1 MKGNKTMN
9 KFYWRSAAFA
19 IAACL
24 SLQSCSKKTG
34 TASEDSSSKPVAGG
48 AVTVERTTQKAEE
61 VLSDSYK
68 ATQLTIPEGIDYLSE
83 FKYIPDKD
91 KVIAVGSSTQST
103 KLLLFSSDFSSSSEI
118 ALKFPE
124 EYTSS
129 DEAYPLYSFSN
140 SGEVSA
146 LLMLYDH
153 GGITA
158 PEEYDKNFNYEAYE
172 AKTTKSYMFCRF
184 SENGELAD
192 KISIN
197 GPGPDGIDDFHDE
210 YGYLQVS
217 SIYVTD
223 DGGAILCLRDATILK
238 INKDGSVKALY
249 QYDDENTYIDGSQMV
264 ADKDG
269 KLILAITSTD
279 YTEDTPQVSQKFY
292 DVNPETGVSAEP
304 FAVST
309 TDYSP
314 GGAITGGRGDYRLFI
329 PLFDALYGVKADG
342 SLESVL
348 NWNDSDIGA
357 ITLYPVGEND
367 FVAFGSDNY
376 SNQNKFIYLRRR
388 NMSELSDTV
397 VLTLASLWGGG
408 SDIVNQFNQS
418 QNKYRIKIVDYSQYN
433 SEEPPYT
440 AEGAINQLKMDLI
453 SGKAPDIIITQNHND
468 ITALSGKGAFVD
480 LYQFMEN
487 DPDVNRDTLMPNLLK
502 ACENSNG
509 QLYSLSPS
517 FSIKTMAVKTKF
529 TNKEN
534 WTLDEMISL
543 YDLYYD
549 PLDDDCHFYDGMSKE
564 EMFRNLFYA
573 ATDLVDYESGV
584 CRFDSPDFVKILKFC
599 NRFVDEVYMP
609 DKQNE
614 PEAHQQ
620 YYTDKYYW
628 WSNDG
633 IIVSEIE
640 AGGDSSLSY
649 TKDVEAGE
657 DITFVGYPSSD
668 GSGGKLDLSENIA
681 ISATCPDKEGAW
693 QFVRSYFTKEYQLA
707 ENDYGGKM
715 NIQGLSARKDGFE
728 RDMYKTS
735 HFTDENGESVEYY
748 ESKGDKYYPLTQEEE
763 EKLTNYILGCDTIYG
778 DYDLDV
784 LNICLE
790 EAAAYFAGETT
801 AENAADM
808 IQNRA
813 SIALS
818 EKR

>member
-1 MKGNKTMN
+1 MN

-24 SLQSCSKKTG
+24 SLQSCSKKAG
-34 TASEDSSSKPVAGG
+34 TASEDSSSKPIAGG
-48 AVTVERTTQKAEE
+48 AVTAERTTQKAEE

-68 ATQLTIPEGIDYLSE
+68 ATKLTIPEGIDFLSE
-83 FKYIPDKD
+83 FRYIPDKD
-91 KVIAVGSSTQST
+91 RVMAIGSSTQST
-103 KLLLFSSDFSSSSEI
+103 KLLSFSPDFASSSEI
-118 ALKFPE
+118 TLQFPE

-129 DEAYPLYSFSN
+129 DEAYPIYSFSN
-140 SGEVSA
+140 KGEVST
-146 LLMLYDH
+146 LLMLSDH
-153 GGITA
+153 GGVVM
-158 PEEYDKNFNYEAYE
+158 PEEYDENFDYEAYE
-172 AKTTKSYMFCRF
+172 ANAVKSYMFCRF
-184 SENGELAD
+184 SESGELTD
-192 KISIN
+192 KISVN
-197 GPGPDGIDDFHDE
+197 GLDAFQDE
-210 YGYLQVS
+210 YGYLQIA
-217 SIYVTD
+217 SIYATD

-249 QYDDENTYIDGSQMV
+249 QYDDDESTYIDGSQMV
-264 ADKDG
+264 TDKDG
-269 KLILAITSTD
+269 KLILAITATD

-292 DVNPETGVSAEP
+292 DVNPDTGVSAEP

-314 GGAITGGRGDYRLFI
+314 NGAIAGGRGDYRLFI

-376 SNQNKFIYLRRR
+376 GSQMNFMYLRRR

-418 QNKYRIKIVDYSQYN
+418 QNKYRIQIVDYSQYN

-440 AEGAINQLKMDLI
+440 ADGAMNQLKMDLI

-529 TNKEN
+529 FDKEN

-543 YDLYYD
+543 YDNAPSTADHL
-549 PLDDDCHFYDGMSKE
+549 YDGISKE

-584 CRFDSPDFVKILKFC
+584 CHFDSPDFVKILEFC

-609 DKQNE
+609 DKWSE
-614 PEAHQQ
+614 PEAHDQ
-620 YYTDKYYW
+620 YYTDKFYW
-628 WSNDG
+628 WSNDR
-633 IIVSEIE
+633 IVVSEIG

-649 TKDVEAGE
+649 TRDVDARD
-657 DITFVGYPSSD
+657 DITLVGYPSSN
-668 GSGGKLDLSENIA
+668 GNGGKLDFSENIA

-707 ENDYGGKM
+707 ENDWGGKA

-728 RDMYKTS
+728 RDMYRSS
-735 HFTDENGESVEYY
+735 HFTDMDGNSVDYY

-763 EKLTNYILGCDTIYG
+763 DKLTNYILGCDTIYG
-778 DYDLDV
+778 DYDSDV

-813 SIALS
+813 SITLS

>member
-1 MKGNKTMN
+1 MN

-24 SLQSCSKKTG
+24 SLQSCSKKAG

-68 ATQLTIPEGIDYLSE
+68 ATKLTIPEGIDFLSE
-83 FKYIPDKD
+83 FRYIPDKD
-91 KVIAVGSSTQST
+91 RVMAIGSSTQST
-103 KLLLFSSDFSSSSEI
+103 KLLSFSPDFASSSEI
-118 ALKFPE
+118 TLQFPE

-129 DEAYPLYSFSN
+129 DEAYPIYSFSN
-140 SGEVSA
+140 KGEVST
-146 LLMLYDH
+146 LLMMSDH
-153 GGITA
+153 GGVVM
-158 PEEYDKNFNYEAYE
+158 PEEYDENFDYEAYE
-172 AKTTKSYMFCRF
+172 ANAVKSYMFCRF
-184 SENGELAD
+184 SESGELTD
-192 KISIN
+192 KISVN
-197 GPGPDGIDDFHDE
+197 GLDAFQDE
-210 YGYLQVS
+210 YGYLQIA
-217 SIYVTD
+217 SIYATD

-249 QYDDENTYIDGSQMV
+249 QYDDDESTYIDGSQMV
-264 ADKDG
+264 TDKDG
-269 KLILAITSTD
+269 KLILAITATD

-292 DVNPETGVSAEP
+292 DVNPDTGVSAEP

-314 GGAITGGRGDYRLFI
+314 NGAIAGGRGDYRLFI

-376 SNQNKFIYLRRR
+376 GSQMNFMYLRRR

-418 QNKYRIKIVDYSQYN
+418 QNKYRIQIVDYSQYN
-433 SEEPPYT
+433 SEGPPYT
-440 AEGAINQLKMDLI
+440 ADGAMNQLKMDLI

-529 TNKEN
+529 FDKEN

-543 YDLYYD
+543 YDNAPSTADHL
-549 PLDDDCHFYDGMSKE
+549 YDGISKE

-584 CRFDSPDFVKILKFC
+584 CHFDSPDFVKILEFC

-609 DKQNE
+609 DKWSE

-620 YYTDKYYW
+620 YYTDKFYW
-628 WSNDG
+628 WSNDR
-633 IIVSEIE
+633 IVVSEIG

-649 TKDVEAGE
+649 TRDVDARD
-657 DITFVGYPSSD
+657 DITLVGYPSSN
-668 GSGGKLDLSENIA
+668 GSGGKLDFSENIA

-707 ENDYGGKM
+707 ENDWGGKA

-728 RDMYKTS
+728 RDMYRSS
-735 HFTDENGESVEYY
+735 HFTDMDGNSVDYY

-763 EKLTNYILGCDTIYG
+763 DKLTNYILGCDTIYG
-778 DYDLDV
+778 DYDSDV

-813 SIALS
+813 SITLS

>member
-1 MKGNKTMN
+1 MN

-34 TASEDSSSKPVAGG
+34 TASEDPSSKPVAGG

-68 ATQLTIPEGIDYLSE
+68 ASQLTIPEGIDFLSD
-83 FKYIPDKD
+83 FRYIPDKD
-91 KVIAVGSSTQST
+91 SVMAVGSDTQST
-103 KLLLFSSDFSSSSEI
+103 KLLSFSSDFASSSEI
-118 ALKFPE
+118 TLQFPD
-124 EYTSS
+124 EYNSS
-129 DEAYPLYSFSN
+129 DEAYPIYSFSDK
-140 SGEVSA
+140 GEVSA
-146 LLMLYDH
+146 LLTMSDH
-153 GGITA
+153 GGVVM
-158 PEEYDKNFNYEAYE
+158 PEEYDENFDYEAYE
-172 AKTTKSYMFCRF
+172 ANAVKSYIFCRF
-184 SENGELAD
+184 SENGELTD
-192 KISIN
+192 KIN
-197 GPGPDGIDDFHDE
+197 VNELEAFHDE
-210 YGYLQVS
+210 YGYLQIS
-217 SIYVTD
+217 SVYAAD
-223 DGGAILCLRDATILK
+223 DGGAVLCLRDATLLK
-238 INKDGSVKALY
+238 INKDGSVKVLY
-249 QYDDENTYIDGSQMV
+249 QHNDDDDENIYVDDAQMV

-269 KLILAITSTD
+269 KLIFAITSTY

-292 DVNPETGVSAEP
+292 DVNPDSGISAEP

-309 TDYSP
+309 TDYSQN
-314 GGAITGGRGDYRLFI
+314 GAVTGGRGDYRLFI
-329 PLFDALYGVKADG
+329 PLSDALYGVKADG

-357 ITLYPVGEND
+357 IALYPVGEND

-376 SNQNKFIYLRRR
+376 SNQMKFIYLRRR

-418 QNKYRIKIVDYSQYN
+418 QNKYRIQIVDYSQYN

-440 AEGAINQLKMDLI
+440 ADGAMNQLKMDLI

-468 ITALSGKGAFVD
+468 ITALSAKGAFVD

-502 ACENSNG
+502 ACENSSG
-509 QLYSLSPS
+509 QLYSLAPS
-517 FSIKTMAVKTKF
+517 FSIKTMAAKTKL
-529 TNKEN
+529 TDKEN
-534 WTLDEMISL
+534 WTLDDMISL
-543 YDLYYD
+543 YDNAPSTADHL
-549 PLDDDCHFYDGMSKE
+549 YDGMSKE

-573 ATDLVDYESGV
+573 ATDLVDYESGE
-584 CRFDSPDFVKILKFC
+584 CHFNSPDFVKILEFC
-599 NRFVDEVYMP
+599 NRFVDEVDMP
-609 DKQNE
+609 DKLSD

-620 YYTDKYYW
+620 YYTDKFYW
-628 WSNDG
+628 WSNDR
-633 IIVSEIE
+633 IIVSEIG
-640 AGGDSSLSY
+640 AGGDTSLSY
-649 TKDVEAGE
+649 TRDVDARD
-657 DITFVGYPSSD
+657 DITLVGYPSSN

-707 ENDYGGKM
+707 ENEWGGKT

-728 RDMYKTS
+728 RDMYRSS
-735 HFTDENGESVEYY
+735 HFTDENGESVDYR

-778 DYDLDV
+778 DYDADV

-790 EAAAYFAGETT
+790 EASAYFAGETT

>member
-1 MKGNKTMN
+1 MN

-24 SLQSCSKKTG
+24 SLQSCSKKAG

-68 ATQLTIPEGIDYLSE
+68 ATKLTIPEGIDFLSE
-83 FKYIPDKD
+83 FRYIPDKD
-91 KVIAVGSSTQST
+91 RVMAVGSSTQST
-103 KLLLFSSDFSSSSEI
+103 KLLSFSPDFASSSEI
-118 ALKFPE
+118 TLQFPE

-129 DEAYPLYSFSN
+129 DEAYPIYSFSN
-140 SGEVSA
+140 KGEVST
-146 LLMLYDH
+146 LLMLSDH
-153 GGITA
+153 GGVVM
-158 PEEYDKNFNYEAYE
+158 PEEYDENFDYEAYE
-172 AKTTKSYMFCRF
+172 ANAVKSYMFCHF
-184 SENGELAD
+184 SESGELTD
-192 KISIN
+192 KISVN
-197 GPGPDGIDDFHDE
+197 GLDAFQDE
-210 YGYLQVS
+210 YGYLQIA
-217 SIYVTD
+217 SIYATD

-249 QYDDENTYIDGSQMV
+249 QYDDDESTYIDGSQMV
-264 ADKDG
+264 TDKDG
-269 KLILAITSTD
+269 KLILAITATD

-292 DVNPETGVSAEP
+292 DVNPDTGVSAEP

-314 GGAITGGRGDYRLFI
+314 NGAIAGGRGDYRLFI
-329 PLFDALYGVKADG
+329 PLSDALYGVKADG

-376 SNQNKFIYLRRR
+376 GSQMNFMYLRRR

-418 QNKYRIKIVDYSQYN
+418 QNKYRIQIVDYNQYN

-440 AEGAINQLKMDLI
+440 ADGAMNQLKMDLI

-529 TNKEN
+529 FDKEN

-543 YDLYYD
+543 YDNA
-549 PLDDDCHFYDGMSKE
+549 PSTAVHPCDGISKE

-573 ATDLVDYESGV
+573 ASDLVDYESGV
-584 CRFDSPDFVKILKFC
+584 CHFDSPDFVKILEFC
-599 NRFVDEVYMP
+599 NKHFVDEVHMP
-609 DKQNE
+609 DKWTK
-614 PEAHQQ
+614 PEAHSQ
-620 YYTDKYYW
+620 YYTDKFYW
-628 WSNDG
+628 WSNDR
-633 IIVSEIE
+633 IVTSEIILS
-640 AGGDSSLSY
+640 GDSSLSY
-649 TKDVEAGE
+649 TRDVDARD
-657 DITFVGYPSSD
+657 DITLVGYPSSN
-668 GSGGKLDLSENIA
+668 GSGGKLDFSENIA

-707 ENDYGGKM
+707 ENDWGGKA

-728 RDMYKTS
+728 RDMYRSS
-735 HFTDENGESVEYY
+735 HFTDMDGNSVDYY

-763 EKLTNYILGCDTIYG
+763 DKLTNYILSCDTIYG
-778 DYDLDV
+778 DYDSDV

-813 SIALS
+813 SITLS

>member
-1 MKGNKTMN
+1 MN

-24 SLQSCSKKTG
+24 SLQSCSEKTG
-34 TASEDSSSKPVAGG
+34 TASEDSSSKPIAGG

-68 ATQLTIPEGIDYLSE
+68 ASQLTKPDGIDFLGN
-83 FKYIPDKD
+83 FRYIPDKD
-91 KVIAVGSSTQST
+91 RVIAVGSSTQST
-103 KLLLFSSDFSSSSEI
+103 KLLSFSSDFASFSEI
-118 ALKFPE
+118 PLQFPE

-129 DEAYPLYSFSN
+129 DEAYPIYSISS
-140 SGEVSA
+140 SGKISVM
-146 LLMLYDH
+146 LMLYDH
-153 GGITA
+153 GGVVM
-158 PEEYDKNFNYEAYE
+158 PEEYDENFDYESYEAN
-172 AKTTKSYMFCRF
+172 AVKSYMFCCF
-184 SENGELAD
+184 NESGELTD
-192 KISIN
+192 KISVN
-197 GPGPDGIDDFHDE
+197 GLDSFHDE
-210 YGYLQVS
+210 YGYLQIS
-217 SIYVTD
+217 SVADTN
-223 DGGAILCLRDATILK
+223 DGGAILCLRDATVLK
-238 INKDGSVKALY
+238 ISKDGSVNVLY
-249 QYDDENTYIDGSQMV
+249 KYNDANSYIDSTQMV

-269 KLILAITSTD
+269 KLILAITSTN
-279 YTEDTPQVSQKFY
+279 YTENTSQTNQSFY
-292 DVNPETGVSAEP
+292 DVNPDTGISAEP

-314 GGAITGGRGDYRLFI
+314 NGAVTGGRGDYRLFI

-376 SNQNKFIYLRRR
+376 SNQMNFIYLRRR

-433 SEEPPYT
+433 NEEPPYT
-440 AEGAINQLKMDLI
+440 TDGAMNQLKMDLI

-468 ITALSGKGAFVD
+468 ITDLSGKGAFVN

-487 DPDVNRDTLMPNLLK
+487 DPNVNRDTLMPNLLR
-502 ACENSNG
+502 ACENSSG

-517 FSIKTMAVKTKF
+517 FSVKTMAAKTKIIKEVF
-529 TNKEN
+529 KENEMEN
-534 WTLDEMISL
+534 WTLDDMISL
-543 YDLYYD
+543 YDNAPSNADHL
-549 PLDDDCHFYDGMSKE
+549 YDGICKE
-564 EMFRNLFYA
+564 DMFRNLFYA
-573 ATDLVDYESGV
+573 ASDLVDYESGV
-584 CRFDSPDFVKILKFC
+584 CHFDSPDFVKILEFC
-599 NRFVDEVYMP
+599 NRFVGEVDMP
-609 DKQNE
+609 DKITE

-628 WSNDG
+628 WSNDR
-633 IIVSEIE
+633 IVVSEIGV
-640 AGGDSSLSY
+640 GGDSSFSY
-649 TKDVEAGE
+649 TKDCEARE
-657 DITFVGYPSSD
+657 AITRVGYPSSN
-668 GSGGKLDLSENIA
+668 GKGGKLDLSENIA

-707 ENDYGGKM
+707 ENDWGGKT

-728 RDMYKTS
+728 QDMYKTS
-735 HFTDENGESVEYY
+735 HFTDENGASVEYY
-748 ESKGDKYYPLTQEEE
+748 ESKSEKYYPLTQEEE
-763 EKLTNYILGCDTIYG
+763 EDLTNYILGCDTIYG
-778 DYDLDV
+778 DYDADV

-790 EAAAYFAGETT
+790 EAASYFAGETT